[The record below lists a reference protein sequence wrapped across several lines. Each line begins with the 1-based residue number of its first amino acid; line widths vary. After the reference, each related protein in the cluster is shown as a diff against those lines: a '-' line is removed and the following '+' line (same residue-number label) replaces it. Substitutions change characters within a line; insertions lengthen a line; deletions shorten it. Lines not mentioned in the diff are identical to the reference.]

1 MHFHVSEQQCDVM
14 VNSLTQ
20 APDYCDV
27 NSSAAT
33 CGYMTSGKVLI
44 LSVPRFPHLEMG
56 IIVVPNFVGFFGGSL
71 IK

>member
-44 LSVPRFPHLEMG
+44 LSVPRFPHLENG
-56 IIVVPNFVGFFGGSL
+56 NNSGSQLCGVLWGFSH
-71 IK
+71 